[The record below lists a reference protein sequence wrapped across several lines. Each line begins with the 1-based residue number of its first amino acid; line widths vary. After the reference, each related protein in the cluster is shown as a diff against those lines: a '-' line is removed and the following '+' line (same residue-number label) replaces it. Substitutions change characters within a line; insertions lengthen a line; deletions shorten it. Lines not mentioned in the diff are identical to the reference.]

1 MNLKNLDKVWRQ
13 NCPEEFNG
21 VTRKTKRPGRWEI
34 MLDNHNRKRLIASS
48 EYQEDQLI
56 NNSNLDIVQEWYLLD
71 SMNNLLYSPKS
82 MYLVSTTPS

>member
-48 EYQEDQLI
+48 EYQED
-56 NNSNLDIVQEWYLLD
+56 
-71 SMNNLLYSPKS
+71 
-82 MYLVSTTPS
+82 